1 MPNGA
6 RLWGRTT
13 VGVRCTSGHP
23 WTVWLQAKV
32 SVHATYYV
40 AARAMMPGEVVSEAD
55 MVSRDGD
62 LTMLPMSS
70 PAAAAL
76 TSMPGSMNE
85 SDNGSC
91 WTTPWMFSLLRILK
105 SRSATT
111 SQ

>member
-1 MPNGA
+1 MSSGE
-6 RLWGRTT
+6 RTGPT
-13 VGVRCTSGHP
+13 GWFRP
-23 WTVWLQAKV
+23 
-32 SVHATYYV
+32 
-40 AARAMMPGEVVSEAD
+40 
-55 MVSRDGD
+55 